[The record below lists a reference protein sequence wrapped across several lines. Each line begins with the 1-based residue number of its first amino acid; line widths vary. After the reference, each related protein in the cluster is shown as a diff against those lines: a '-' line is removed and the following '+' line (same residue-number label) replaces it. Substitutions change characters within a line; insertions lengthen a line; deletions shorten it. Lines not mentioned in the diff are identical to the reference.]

1 MPVAAHALQPDSA
14 MLVTMLLAM
23 AMHMTKAAYVAS
35 GMVLG
40 QLVVVLVLAPAHR
53 S

>member
-1 MPVAAHALQPDSA
+1 MPVAAHALQSDSA
-14 MLVTMLLAM
+14 MLVTFLLAL
-23 AMHMTKAAYVAS
+23 ALHMTKVAYVTS

-40 QLVVVLVLAPAHR
+40 QLVAVAALAPAHR